1 MEIPG
6 EELISTA
13 IEQVVAGVQ
22 LKVSQIEE
30 NRNREFLYQMK
41 ELEFYK
47 SNYEKDLKNI
57 FDYWF
62 DVVRVV
68 QIKDN
73 AYLTEAQRQKY
84 NKKYQELVNVDKIA
98 QYKMNTLKY
107 GGRETG
113 RIFALQSLLQQETY
127 KDKPFETELYIWCK
141 ILSVLKKDI
150 LGQDL
155 DPLDIIRV
163 LVNDYDEHE
172 EEVLAAQEYVE
183 KVYAKVY
190 GKKKRD

>member
-6 EELISTA
+6 EGLISTA

-22 LKVSQIEE
+22 IKVSQIEE
-30 NRNREFLYQMK
+30 SRNREFLYQMK

-47 SNYEKDLKNI
+47 SNYEKDLKGI

-62 DVVRVV
+62 DVVRITH
-68 QIKDN
+68 IKDN
-73 AYLTEAQRQKY
+73 LHLTEQERQKY
-84 NKKYQELVNVDKIA
+84 NKKFSELVYVDKIA

-113 RIFALQSLLQQETY
+113 RILALQNKLQQKFY
-127 KDKPFETELYIWCK
+127 DDKPRETELYLWCR
-141 ILSVLKKDI
+141 ILAVLKKDI

-155 DPLDIIRV
+155 DPLDILRV

-172 EEVLAAQEYVE
+172 KEIIAAKKYVD
-183 KVYAKVY
+183 KIYAQTY
-190 GKKKRD
+190 GKP

>member
-6 EELISTA
+6 EGLISTA

-22 LKVSQIEE
+22 IKVSQIEE
-30 NRNREFLYQMK
+30 SRNREFLYQMK

-47 SNYEKDLKNI
+47 SNYEKDLKGI

-62 DVVRVV
+62 DVVRITH
-68 QIKDN
+68 IKDN
-73 AYLTEAQRQKY
+73 LHLTEQERQKY
-84 NKKYQELVNVDKIA
+84 NKKFSELVYVDKIA

-107 GGRETG
+107 CGRETG
-113 RIFALQSLLQQETY
+113 RILALQNKLQQKFY
-127 KDKPFETELYIWCK
+127 DDKPRETELYLWCR
-141 ILSVLKKDI
+141 ILAVLKKDI

-155 DPLDIIRV
+155 DPLDILRV

-172 EEVLAAQEYVE
+172 KEIIAAKNYVD
-183 KVYAKVY
+183 KIYAQTY
-190 GKKKRD
+190 GKP

>member
-1 MEIPG
+1 MENPG
-6 EELISTA
+6 EGIISNE

-22 LKVSQIEE
+22 IKVSQIEE
-30 NRNREFLYQMK
+30 SRNREFLYQMK

-47 SNYEKDLKNI
+47 SNYEKDLKGI

-62 DVVRVV
+62 DVVRITH
-68 QIKDN
+68 IKDN
-73 AYLTEAQRQKY
+73 LHLTEQERQKY
-84 NKKYQELVNVDKIA
+84 NKKFCELVYVDKIA

-113 RIFALQSLLQQETY
+113 RILALQNKLQQKFY
-127 KDKPFETELYIWCK
+127 DDKPRETELYLWCR
-141 ILSVLKKDI
+141 ILAVLKKDI

-155 DPLDIIRV
+155 DPLDILRV

-172 EEVLAAQEYVE
+172 KEIIAAKNYVD
-183 KVYAKVY
+183 KIYAQTY
-190 GKKKRD
+190 GKP

>member
-6 EELISTA
+6 EGLISTA
-13 IEQVVAGVQ
+13 IQQVVAGVQ
-22 LKVSQIEE
+22 IKVSQIEE
-30 NRNREFLYQMK
+30 SRNREFLYQMK

-47 SNYEKDLKNI
+47 SNYEKDLKGI

-62 DVVRVV
+62 DVVRITH
-68 QIKDN
+68 IKDN
-73 AYLTEAQRQKY
+73 LHLTEQERQKY
-84 NKKYQELVNVDKIA
+84 NKKFSELVYVDKIA

-113 RIFALQSLLQQETY
+113 RILALQNKLQQKFY
-127 KDKPFETELYIWCK
+127 DDKPRETELYLWCR
-141 ILSVLKKDI
+141 ILAVLKKDI

-155 DPLDIIRV
+155 DPLDILRV

-172 EEVLAAQEYVE
+172 KEIIAAKNYVD
-183 KVYAKVY
+183 KIYAQTY
-190 GKKKRD
+190 GKP

>member
-6 EELISTA
+6 EGLISTA

-22 LKVSQIEE
+22 IKVSQIEE
-30 NRNREFLYQMK
+30 SRNREFLYQMK

-47 SNYEKDLKNI
+47 SIYEKDLKGI

-62 DVVRVV
+62 DVVRITH
-68 QIKDN
+68 IKDN
-73 AYLTEAQRQKY
+73 LHLTEQERQKY
-84 NKKYQELVNVDKIA
+84 NKKFSELVYVDKIA

-113 RIFALQSLLQQETY
+113 RILALQNKLQQKFY
-127 KDKPFETELYIWCK
+127 DDKPRETELYLWCR
-141 ILSVLKKDI
+141 ILAVLKKDI

-155 DPLDIIRV
+155 DPLDILRV

-172 EEVLAAQEYVE
+172 KEIIAAKNYVD
-183 KVYAKVY
+183 KIYAQTY
-190 GKKKRD
+190 GKP

>member
-6 EELISTA
+6 EGLISTA

-22 LKVSQIEE
+22 IKVSQIEE
-30 NRNREFLYQMK
+30 SRNREFLYQMK

-47 SNYEKDLKNI
+47 SNYEKDLKGI

-62 DVVRVV
+62 DVVRITH
-68 QIKDN
+68 IKDN
-73 AYLTEAQRQKY
+73 LHLTEQERQKY
-84 NKKYQELVNVDKIA
+84 NKKFSELVYVDKIA

-113 RIFALQSLLQQETY
+113 RILALQNKLQQKFY
-127 KDKPFETELYIWCK
+127 DDKPRETELYLWCR
-141 ILSVLKKDI
+141 ILAVLKKDI

-155 DPLDIIRV
+155 DPLDILRV

-172 EEVLAAQEYVE
+172 EEIIAAKNYVD
-183 KVYAKVY
+183 KIYAQTY
-190 GKKKRD
+190 GKP

>member
-6 EELISTA
+6 EGLISTA

-22 LKVSQIEE
+22 IKVSQIEE
-30 NRNREFLYQMK
+30 SRNREFLYQMK

-47 SNYEKDLKNI
+47 SNYEKDMKGI

-62 DVVRVV
+62 DVVRITH
-68 QIKDN
+68 IKDN
-73 AYLTEAQRQKY
+73 LHLTEQERQKY
-84 NKKYQELVNVDKIA
+84 NKKFSELVYVDKIA

-113 RIFALQSLLQQETY
+113 RILALQNKLQQKFY
-127 KDKPFETELYIWCK
+127 DDKPRETELYLWCR
-141 ILSVLKKDI
+141 ILAVLKKDI

-155 DPLDIIRV
+155 DPLDILRV

-172 EEVLAAQEYVE
+172 KEIIAAKNYVD
-183 KVYAKVY
+183 KIYAQTY
-190 GKKKRD
+190 GKP

>member
-6 EELISTA
+6 EGLISTA

-22 LKVSQIEE
+22 IKVSQIEE
-30 NRNREFLYQMK
+30 SRNREFLYQMK

-47 SNYEKDLKNI
+47 SNYEKDLKGI

-62 DVVRVV
+62 DVVRITH
-68 QIKDN
+68 IKDN
-73 AYLTEAQRQKY
+73 LHLTEQERQKY
-84 NKKYQELVNVDKIA
+84 NKKFSELVYVDKIA

-113 RIFALQSLLQQETY
+113 RILALQNKLQQKFY
-127 KDKPFETELYIWCK
+127 DDKPRETELYLWCR
-141 ILSVLKKDI
+141 ILAVLKKDI

-155 DPLDIIRV
+155 DPLDILRV

-172 EEVLAAQEYVE
+172 KEIIAAKNYVD
-183 KVYAKVY
+183 KIYAQTY
-190 GKKKRD
+190 GKP

>member
-1 MEIPG
+1 MGIPG

-22 LKVSQIEE
+22 IKVSQIEE
-30 NRNREFLYQMK
+30 SRNREFLHQMK

-62 DVVRVV
+62 DVVRIIH
-68 QIKDN
+68 IKGN
-73 AYLTEAQRQKY
+73 KNLSKQEHEKY
-84 NKKYQELVNVDKIA
+84 EKKFQELLRIDKIA
-98 QYKMNTLKY
+98 LYKMNTLKY

-113 RIFALQSLLQQETY
+113 RILALQNRLQQKKY
-127 KDKPFETELYIWCK
+127 DDKPPKTELYIWCR

-155 DPLDIIRV
+155 DPLDILRV

-172 EEVLAAQEYVE
+172 EEVLAAQKYVD
-183 KVYAKVY
+183 KVYAQTY
-190 GKKKRD
+190 GE

>member
-6 EELISTA
+6 EGLISTA

-22 LKVSQIEE
+22 IKVSQIEE
-30 NRNREFLYQMK
+30 SRNREFLYQMK

-47 SNYEKDLKNI
+47 SNYEKDLKGI

-62 DVVRVV
+62 DVVRITH
-68 QIKDN
+68 IKDN
-73 AYLTEAQRQKY
+73 LHLTEQERQKY
-84 NKKYQELVNVDKIA
+84 NKKFSELVYVDKIA

-113 RIFALQSLLQQETY
+113 RILALQNKLQQKFY
-127 KDKPFETELYIWCK
+127 DDKPRETELYLWCR
-141 ILSVLKKDI
+141 ILVVLKKDI

-155 DPLDIIRV
+155 DPLDILRV

-172 EEVLAAQEYVE
+172 KEIIAAKNYVD
-183 KVYAKVY
+183 KIYAQTY
-190 GKKKRD
+190 GKP

>member
-1 MEIPG
+1 MGIPG

-30 NRNREFLYQMK
+30 NRNREFLHQMK

-62 DVVRVV
+62 DVVRVTH
-68 QIKDN
+68 IKDN
-73 AYLTEAQRQKY
+73 VHLTEPERQRYK
-84 NKKYQELVNVDKIA
+84 KKYQELVNVDKIS
-98 QYKMNTLKY
+98 QYKINTLKY

-113 RIFALQSLLQQETY
+113 RILALQNRLQQEAY
-127 KDKPFETELYIWCK
+127 NDRPPQTELYIWCK

-155 DPLDIIRV
+155 DPLDILRV

-172 EEVLAAQEYVE
+172 KEVLAAQKYVD
-183 KVYAKVY
+183 KVYIKTY
-190 GKKKRD
+190 GKK